1 MGRALAA
8 LAGVAAWIG
17 WFSLSPALGSP
28 SLVPAAMLNRVLAPR
43 ADAGYWLGWAVLI
56 AGLAVTVLIYLT
68 AVQRGLWR
76 PTVLSGVLYG
86 AFCWLVA
93 GLLVMPILGL
103 LDPFPV
109 AAPPAPADPM
119 HGTFMM
125 LHLGPGAAISSLVS
139 WLLLGTVLG
148 ATADWRPNYSARS
161 WAALYAAA
169 AAIVVLAVV
178 AWAIPASLPAT
189 SAAAASRT
197 LASGPVAGLPE
208 GQVFISVFRLPQA
221 AGASLGPH
229 AHVPGFACSIR
240 GVETIAFA
248 DAPSA
253 RVSPGGAGFMGAQQV
268 HTHLNG
274 EDRLPAGAV
283 AVGIVALV
291 ALVAGVRQLASRDRI
306 LPLVLIGLIAL
317 SGVAVWNPWS
327 NDWLFISIRPASA
340 RGGPMPLP
348 TASRVFESADL
359 VGLPAGPYT
368 ESMSDVTVAS
378 GTALSIEET
387 GAGVIVVLDG
397 QARLEPSGGATT
409 LLGVQQATLLQ
420 PGSLT
425 VLNAEGGHTVR
436 LLRFE
441 IVPASSG

>member
-1 MGRALAA
+1 MGRVLAA
-8 LAGVAAWIG
+8 LAGVAAWVG

-43 ADAGYWLGWAVLI
+43 ADAGYWLGWAVLF
-56 AGLAVTVLIYLT
+56 AGLAITVAIYFA

-76 PTVLSGVLYG
+76 PTVLTGLLYG
-86 AFCWLVA
+86 AVCWLVA

-109 AAPPAPADPM
+109 APPPAPPDPM
-119 HGTFMM
+119 HGSLMM
-125 LHLGPGAAISSLVS
+125 LHLGVGAALSSLVS

-148 ATADWRPNYSARS
+148 STADWRPTYSARS
-161 WAALYAAA
+161 WAVLYAAA
-169 AAIVVLAVV
+169 AAIVVLAVL
-178 AWAIPASLPAT
+178 AWAMPASLPA
-189 SAAAASRT
+189 SPAAASRT

-240 GVETIAFA
+240 GVETLTYA
-248 DAPSA
+248 DAPTV
-253 RVSPGGAGFMGAQQV
+253 RVSPGEAGFMAAQQA
-268 HTHLNG
+268 HTHLNT
-274 EDRLPAGAV
+274 EDRVPAAAV
-283 AVGIVALV
+283 ALGIVALV
-291 ALVAGVRQLASRDRI
+291 ALVAGVRQRTSRDGI
-306 LPLVLIGLIAL
+306 LPVALIGLMAL

-348 TASRVFESADL
+348 TASRVFESAEL

-368 ESMSDVTVAS
+368 ETMTDVTLAS
-378 GTALSIEET
+378 GSSLTIEET
-387 GAGVIVVLDG
+387 GAGVIVVVDG
-397 QARLEPSGGATT
+397 QTRLEPSGGTTT
-409 LLGVQQATLLQ
+409 LLGVQQASLLQ
-420 PGSLT
+420 PGSIT
-425 VLNAEGGHTVR
+425 VLTADGGHAVR

-441 IVPASSG
+441 IVPATSQ